1 MQWFVVLGL
10 AALLV
15 YFIVL
20 YNGVVSM
27 RQRTRNAWSDVEVYL
42 KRRAE
47 LIPNLVAAV
56 KGYAAHESTLYEAIA
71 TARSAAL
78 GTHSVVERADAE
90 GQLVTQVGRALI
102 LAERYPELKAN
113 ENFLGLQRELS
124 ETETKIASA
133 RQYYNACVRDLNIKI
148 EAFPSSLAAS
158 LTGVKPAEFFEVVE
172 PSEREVPSV
181 STKDD

>member
-1 MQWFVVLGL
+1 MEWLVVIGLGALAVVFV
-10 AALLV
+10 
-15 YFIVL
+15 VL

-56 KGYAAHESTLYEAIA
+56 KGDAAHESTLYEAIA

-78 GTHSVVERADAE
+78 GSHSVIERADAE
-90 GQLVTQVGRALI
+90 GQLVSQVGRALI

-113 ENFLGLQRELS
+113 ENFLNLQHELS

-158 LTGVKPAEFFEVVE
+158 LAGVKPAEFFEVVE
-172 PSEREVPSV
+172 PNEREVPTV
-181 STKDD
+181 STKTD